1 MLLRLPFG
9 NNAHLMLTLDHLAVS
24 NPNYIINPLK
34 FPPGGDTKL
43 FDDIRMP
50 LSNLIVIKT
59 HFEKWCALQG
69 EMSQQKN
76 GL

>member
-59 HFEKWCALQG
+59 LFEK
-69 EMSQQKN
+69 
-76 GL
+76 

>member
-1 MLLRLPFG
+1 MLLRLRYD
-9 NNAHLMLTLDHLAVS
+9 NNAHLVLTLDHLPVS
-24 NPNYIINPLK
+24 NTNYIINPLK

-59 HFEKWCALQG
+59 HFEK
-69 EMSQQKN
+69 
-76 GL
+76 